1 MGSGLFG
8 VLWLPAR
15 ISNGPTS
22 FKPRVSFSASTQN
35 KTRNGTNDDFIQKCV
50 DKLNV
55 NAERKTKHLAN
66 KVTKL
71 TTWAVRAELL
81 AEVPEVV
88 QIFWH
93 LKLVQSVD
101 LISLV

>member
-1 MGSGLFG
+1 MTLY
-8 VLWLPAR
+8 
-15 ISNGPTS
+15 TKHMD
-22 FKPRVSFSASTQN
+22 KPN
-35 KTRNGTNDDFIQKCV
+35 RNTD
-50 DKLNV
+50 
-55 NAERKTKHLAN
+55 AKTKHLAN

-81 AEVPEVV
+81 AEIPEVV

-93 LKLVQSVD
+93 LKRVQSGD